1 MSTQGAHTVYNTK
14 YIVTKSLGWH
24 TFAIGQGMH
33 CSVGRMNVL

>member
-24 TFAIGQGMH
+24 TFAIGRGMP
-33 CSVGRMNVL
+33 GVLVL